1 MYFREDSGNK
11 KEATGCYTR
20 GKKEVRRYT
29 KKERLTIRPDLKSET
44 GIINE
49 KVALMMLHLR
59 FSLIQRHAADGMR

>member
-1 MYFREDSGNK
+1 MLHVRK
-11 KEATGCYTR
+11 KR
-20 GKKEVRRYT
+20 ST
-29 KKERLTIRPDLKSET
+29 KVYQKGERLTIRPDLKSET

>member
-1 MYFREDSGNK
+1 MKTLAIKRRQRDATREEK
-11 KEATGCYTR
+11 KKYEGVP
-20 GKKEVRRYT
+20 KKR
-29 KKERLTIRPDLKSET
+29 ERLTIRPDLKSET

>member
-1 MYFREDSGNK
+1 MLYVRK
-11 KEATGCYTR
+11 KGS
-20 GKKEVRRYT
+20 T
-29 KKERLTIRPDLKSET
+29 KVYQKRERLTIRPDLKSET

>member
-1 MYFREDSGNK
+1 MLNVREKRS
-11 KEATGCYTR
+11 
-20 GKKEVRRYT
+20 T
-29 KKERLTIRPDLKSET
+29 KVYQKRERLTIRPDLKSET

>member
-1 MYFREDSGNK
+1 MLNVRK
-11 KEATGCYTR
+11 KR
-20 GKKEVRRYT
+20 ST
-29 KKERLTIRPDLKSET
+29 KVYQKRERLTIRPDLKSET

>member
-1 MYFREDSGNK
+1 MLHVRK
-11 KEATGCYTR
+11 KR
-20 GKKEVRRYT
+20 ST
-29 KKERLTIRPDLKSET
+29 KVYQKRERLAIRPDLKSET

>member
-1 MYFREDSGNK
+1 MLHVR
-11 KEATGCYTR
+11 
-20 GKKEVRRYT
+20 KKEVRRYT